1 MLSALRLNWGQI
13 ALTTALAFVSF
24 VLLVSAAHAD
34 SVNTQILTS
43 ASSRVQ
49 AVYTQTATIVWY
61 IGAFGIIVLAVL
73 AFFGRFPWTRFFAL
87 AGGLFLI
94 AFIQQLIQFLGGS
107 GF

>member
-1 MLSALRLNWGQI
+1 MTSAFGSALGKSILI
-13 ALTTALAFVSF
+13 LALAIAGLFFFQSE
-24 VLLVSAAHAD
+24 AMAQA
-34 SVNTQILTS
+34 VNTQILTS

-49 AVYTQTATIVWY
+49 AVYQQVSTIVWY
-61 IGAFGIIVLAVL
+61 IGAFGIIVLAIL

-94 AFIQQLIQFLGGS
+94 AFIQQLIQFLGGT